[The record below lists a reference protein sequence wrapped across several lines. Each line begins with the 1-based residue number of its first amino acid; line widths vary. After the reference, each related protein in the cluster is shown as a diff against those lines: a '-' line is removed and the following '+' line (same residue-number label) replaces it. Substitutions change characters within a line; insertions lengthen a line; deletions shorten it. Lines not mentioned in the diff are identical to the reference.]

1 MATLSR
7 RQRSDGGI
15 GLWSGTDWTTP
26 WLTAYAGGVLL
37 DAREAGLAVDDSVL
51 ARLGVYLKQSLTQ
64 NQPVVGPVARWYISG
79 QARLSDRVRAV
90 DYLSRAGLRDRPA
103 ENELLRLSVQLAWED
118 RVRLALVLA
127 RGGDRDPARS
137 LLEPAWRSVRVEGRT
152 ATLPPEARRD
162 VLLRLAHA
170 AGRLPARRD
179 AGRRA
184 GASARGTAGRDPRG
198 PGARHVVGVEHA
210 GLRHRR
216 RGAGGVP
223 AAAAGGGRARR
234 AGERRLA
241 ACCSRRRRSG
251 PHGTRA

>member
-51 ARLGVYLKQSLTQ
+51 ARLGVYLKQSLAQ
-64 NQPVVGPVARWYISG
+64 NQPVVGPVARWYVSG

-90 DYLSRAGLRDRPA
+90 DYLSRAGLRDRAA

-152 ATLPPEARRD
+152 ATLPREARREFYFD
-162 VLLRLAHA
+162 SRMRPAAYLLGATLAVEPAHPLVGPLVETLVA
-170 AGRLPARRD
+170 QGRGMTWVWNTQD
-179 AGRRA
+179 Y
-184 GASARGTAGRDPRG
+184 GTA
-198 PGARHVVGVEHA
+198 VEA
-210 GLRHRR
+210 LVAFQRR
-216 RGAGGVP
+216 QQ
-223 AAAAGGGRARR
+223 AAAARGVRVS
-234 AGERRLA
+234 AG
-241 ACCSRRRRSG
+241 SRRVARGGVGRGRR
-251 PHGTRA
+251 GTRA